1 MGFFDKLF
9 GGTDRSAQ
17 KKTLQDNAQRQ
28 KFTEQQMAQ
37 ARGDLLGLAPGMQQN
52 ANMGFQSAL
61 DVLGQAYPQ
70 QMDIYQ
76 QGNVGAQNQLI
87 AGVPQV
93 HNAILGMPVDY
104 SVFQPQALNYDASWT
119 QQQLPQ
125 YVSAGDLLG
134 GQAPQAPQANPY
146 SVGFSGAAQ
155 RGWPGVG
162 YYQS

>member
-1 MGFFDKLF
+1 MGFFDTLF
-9 GGTDRSAQ
+9 GGKDKSAQ
-17 KKTLQDNAQRQ
+17 KKTIADNKQRQ
-28 KFTEQQMAQ
+28 AFIEQQMGQ
-37 ARGDLLGLAPGMQQN
+37 ARSDLLGLAPGMQQN

-93 HNAILGMPVDY
+93 HNAIMGLPVDY
-104 SVFQPQALNYDASWT
+104 SVFQPMQLNYDASWA

-134 GQAPQAPQANPY
+134 GQPAQPQG
-146 SVGFSGAAQ
+146 GFSGANPYNN
-155 RGWPGVG
+155 WPSTG
-162 YYQS
+162 YYQP